1 MYHSESDNCLRC
13 RRPETNLLSD
23 YCEKCYEVMA
33 RLWYHQ
39 SSRTVE
45 DLEFI
50 CMNGMC
56 EICGT

>member
-1 MYHSESDNCLRC
+1 MFKSDNCLRC

-23 YCEKCYEVMA
+23 YCEKCYEIMA

-39 SSRTVE
+39 ATRTVE

-56 EICGT
+56 EICND